1 VTPTQLRAYSAVVR
15 LGSVKEAAAELNVTE
30 AAVSMHVGQ
39 LRKQLDDQLFVRTPS
54 GLSFTPG
61 GLRLARRA
69 VELLGLQDRTIREV
83 SQAGQG
89 RRMLRVAASGLF
101 AEYAAPGL
109 IERFTGRARDL
120 DVELSVCR
128 PRDFAGLLASRAADV
143 AIGPVP
149 DGAAA
154 AGQAVE
160 CRPFLNYTVVLVASP
175 EHPLARSGA
184 VPAPTRAA
192 TATPALTGAL
202 ARTAAAPG
210 TTGTPVP
217 AALLR
222 DQTWLMG
229 PAAVG
234 PDGVQAALLRR
245 FAVPEAHQR
254 IFQNNAAA
262 VEEAKRGT
270 GVAFAVS
277 FAVSA
282 DLASGRLVRL
292 PLPAGAADG
301 AWSTHTLAA
310 ATLPP
315 AAAEFTRFVQT
326 PQAIQAMLRGAG
338 VGAGHFR
345 RAVHVTLWS

>member
-1 VTPTQLRAYSAVVR
+1 VTPAQLRAYSAVVR

-83 SQAGQG
+83 SQAAQG
-89 RRMLRVAASGLF
+89 RRMLRVASSGLF

-109 IERFTGRARDL
+109 LELFTGRGRNV

-128 PRDFAGLLASRAADV
+128 PRDFPGLLASRAADV
-143 AIGPVP
+143 AIGPSPPGLP
-149 DGAAA
+149 D
-154 AGQAVE
+154 AVE
-160 CRPFLNYTVVLVASP
+160 QTPFLNYTIVLVAAP
-175 EHPLARSGA
+175 DHPLARLATGAAPALAGAAA
-184 VPAPTRAA
+184 VPAP
-192 TATPALTGAL
+192 PAPP
-202 ARTAAAPG
+202 APPAQPAHEPG
-210 TTGTPVP
+210 QGPV
-217 AALLR
+217 ALLR

-234 PDGVQAALLRR
+234 TDGVQAGLLRR
-245 FAVPEAHQR
+245 IGVPEEHQR
-254 IFQNNAAA
+254 IFQNHAAA
-262 VEEAKRGT
+262 VEEAKRGG

-277 FAVSA
+277 FAVQR

-292 PLPAGAADG
+292 PLPAAADG
-301 AWSTHTLAA
+301 TWSTLTLAA

-315 AAAEFTRFVQT
+315 AAAELTRFVRT
-326 PQAIQAMLRGAG
+326 PRAIQAMLRGAG
-338 VGAGHFR
+338 VGTGHFR

>member
-1 VTPTQLRAYSAVVR
+1 VTPAQLKAYSAVVR
-15 LGSVKEAAAELNVTE
+15 LGSVKDAAAELGVTE

-39 LRKQLDDQLFVRTPS
+39 LRRQLDDQLFVRTPS

-83 SQAGQG
+83 SQASQG

-109 IERFTGRARDL
+109 IELFTGRSRNLDL
-120 DVELSVCR
+120 ELSVRR
-128 PRDFAGLLASRAADV
+128 PRDFAGLLSSRTADV
-143 AIGPVP
+143 AIGPAP
-149 DGAAA
+149 AALP
-154 AGQAVE
+154 GSVE
-160 CRPFLNYTVVLVASP
+160 HAPFLNYTVVLVAAP
-175 EHPLARSGA
+175 DHELARFAWSAPPGPRAPALAGA
-184 VPAPTRAA
+184 VARPVVPPAP
-192 TATPALTGAL
+192 P
-202 ARTAAAPG
+202 
-210 TTGTPVP
+210 TPVP
-217 AALLR
+217 VALLR
-222 DQTWLMG
+222 EQTWLMG

-234 PDGVQAALLRR
+234 PDGTQAALLRR
-245 FAVPEAHQR
+245 FAVPEAQQR

-262 VEEAKRGT
+262 VEEAKRGS

-277 FAVSA
+277 FAVNA

-292 PLPAGAADG
+292 PLPAGSADG
-301 AWSTHTLAA
+301 AWHTFTLGAA
-310 ATLPP
+310 SLPP
-315 AAAEFTRFVQT
+315 AAAEFIRFVRT
-326 PQAIQAMLRGAG
+326 PRAMQAMLRGAG

>member
-1 VTPTQLRAYSAVVR
+1 VTPAQLRAYSAVVR
-15 LGSVKEAAAELNVTE
+15 LGSVKDAAAELGVTE

-39 LRKQLDDQLFVRTPS
+39 LRRQLDDQLFVRTPS

-83 SQAGQG
+83 SQAAHG

-109 IERFTGRARDL
+109 LELFTGRSRNL

-128 PRDFAGLLASRAADV
+128 PREFAGLLASRTVDV
-143 AIGPVP
+143 AIGPSPETVP
-149 DGAAA
+149 D
-154 AGQAVE
+154 AVE
-160 CRPFLNYTVVLVASP
+160 QTPFLNYTVVLVTAP
-175 EHPLARSGA
+175 DRPLARFAQPAPTPALAGLGG
-184 VPAPTRAA
+184 VPAP
-192 TATPALTGAL
+192 
-202 ARTAAAPG
+202 AAPA
-210 TTGTPVP
+210 TPVP

-234 PDGVQAALLRR
+234 PDGVQAGLLRR

-254 IFQNNAAA
+254 IFQNNASA
-262 VEEAKRGT
+262 VEEAKRGG

-277 FAVSA
+277 FAVQA

-292 PLPAGAADG
+292 PLPSGAADG
-301 AWSTHTLAA
+301 TWSTLTLAA
-310 ATLPP
+310 SSLPP
-315 AAAEFTRFVQT
+315 AAAEFTRFVGT
-326 PQAIQAMLRGAG
+326 PRAIQAMLRGAG

>member
-1 VTPTQLRAYSAVVR
+1 MGVTPAQLRAYSAVVR
-15 LGSVKEAAAELNVTE
+15 LGSVKDAAAELGVTE

-39 LRKQLDDQLFVRTPS
+39 LRKQLEDQLFVRTPS

-83 SQAGQG
+83 SQASHG

-109 IERFTGRARDL
+109 IDMFTGRSRNL

-143 AIGPVP
+143 AIGPCPETVP
-149 DGAAA
+149 D
-154 AGQAVE
+154 AVQHT
-160 CRPFLNYTVVLVASP
+160 PFLNYTVVLVTAP
-175 EHPLARSGA
+175 DHPLARFA
-184 VPAPTRAA
+184 H
-192 TATPALTGAL
+192 
-202 ARTAAAPG
+202 AAAPG
-210 TTGTPVP
+210 AAPAPALAGAMSRGAATAAPPSPVP

-229 PAAVG
+229 PAAVD
-234 PDGVQAALLRR
+234 PDGVQAGLLRR
-245 FAVPEAHQR
+245 FAVPEPHQR

-262 VEEAKRGT
+262 VEEAKRGG

-277 FAVSA
+277 FAVQA

-292 PLPAGAADG
+292 PLPPGAADG
-301 AWSTHTLAA
+301 AWSTLTLAA
-310 ATLPP
+310 SSLPP
-315 AAAEFTRFVQT
+315 AAAEFTRFVGT
-326 PQAIQAMLRGAG
+326 PRAIQAMLRGAG

>member
-1 VTPTQLRAYSAVVR
+1 MTPTQLKAYSAVVR
-15 LGSVKEAAAELNVTE
+15 LGSVKDAAAELGVTE

-83 SQAGQG
+83 SQAAHG

-109 IERFTGRARDL
+109 IELFTGRSRNL

-143 AIGPVP
+143 AIGPCPAEAVP
-149 DGAAA
+149 DT
-154 AGQAVE
+154 VE
-160 CRPFLNYTVVLVASP
+160 HAPFLNYTVVLVTAP
-175 EHPLARSGA
+175 DHPLARFALRAQARPPGGARRPRWPGRCRAVTAAVRRPRRCRPRCCATRPGSWARPRWGRTASRPACCAGSPSPRRTSGSSRTTRPRSRRPSGA
-184 VPAPTRAA
+184 A
-192 TATPALTGAL
+192 
-202 ARTAAAPG
+202 
-210 TTGTPVP
+210 
-217 AALLR
+217 
-222 DQTWLMG
+222 
-229 PAAVG
+229 
-234 PDGVQAALLRR
+234 
-245 FAVPEAHQR
+245 
-254 IFQNNAAA
+254 
-262 VEEAKRGT
+262 

-277 FAVSA
+277 FAVHA
-282 DLASGRLVRL
+282 DLASGA
-292 PLPAGAADG
+292 PGAAAAAAGAADG
-301 AWSTHTLAA
+301 AWSTLTARRVVAA
-310 ATLPP
+310 AGGGRVHPLRAD
-315 AAAEFTRFVQT
+315 AAGDPGDA
-326 PQAIQAMLRGAG
+326 ARGAG